1 MVYKF
6 FEKKTSNTGAT
17 KFAGG
22 AIKNKIMPN
31 HQLAEELQK
40 PIFKNLKNKKYSHLL
55 KTIYG
60 ALILRICS

>member
-6 FEKKTSNTGAT
+6 FEKKASNTGVT

-31 HQLAEELQK
+31 HELAEELQK
-40 PIFKNLKNKKYSHLL
+40 PIFKKFKKHLL